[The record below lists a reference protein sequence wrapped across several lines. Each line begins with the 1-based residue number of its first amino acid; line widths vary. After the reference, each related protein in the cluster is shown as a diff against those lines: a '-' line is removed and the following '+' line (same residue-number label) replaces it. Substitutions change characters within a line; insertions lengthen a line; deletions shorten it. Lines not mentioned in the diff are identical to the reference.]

1 VGLFEPTQLSAS
13 FEEGDEPL
21 VIPVTQTARSVV
33 PLSQVV
39 DPVIVM
45 GVADFTPATYL
56 HSPVETGSY
65 REWGLVTMD
74 PPAYALMEDDR
85 GNVWIPDGA
94 NGTLLSLSPVDNRV
108 AIYELPDGLWL
119 GGLASI
125 PNSANICFTAHSES
139 DGVAKIGLLQTDTGS
154 VALWDI
160 PGGSEIDAVS
170 LILVD
175 GVLWFCE
182 RNNSAVYR
190 FELVSGTFTW
200 WRTGDDDSPLY
211 VTAGYPGEF
220 WVSWEWSGKIA
231 RLRLLSSE

>member
-1 VGLFEPTQLSAS
+1 
-13 FEEGDEPL
+13 
-21 VIPVTQTARSVV
+21 
-33 PLSQVV
+33 
-39 DPVIVM
+39 
-45 GVADFTPATYL
+45 
-56 HSPVETGSY
+56 
-65 REWGLVTMD
+65 MD
-74 PPAYALMEDDR
+74 PPAYALEEDDR
-85 GNVWIPDGA
+85 GNVWVP
-94 NGTLLSLSPVDNRV
+94 NSVSGTLLSLSPIDNRV
-108 AIYELPDGLWL
+108 LVYELPDGLWL

-125 PNSANICFTAHSES
+125 PNSADIYFAAHSES
-139 DGVAKIGLLQTDTGS
+139 DGVSKIGLLQTETGS

-200 WRTGDDDSPLY
+200 WETGGDDSPLY
-211 VTAGYPGEF
+211 IEAGYPGEF

-231 RLRLLSSE
+231 RLRLPNE